1 VSQYAVFETV
11 LGWMGLGRRSQYV
24 GVVML
29 PQSSRTLAEDRLRSS
44 RWLEATYEEVE
55 PYAFGSLAERLC
67 RHMEGEYVPFDD
79 PLDTSLWTEFRYR
92 VWETTRLIPYGEV
105 RSYGWLA
112 RSIGQ
117 EKASRAV
124 GQALHNNPVPVI
136 VPCHRVVGADGA
148 LVGFGGGCALKQR
161 LIALEAGSQA
171 VTSLDGK

>member
-1 VSQYAVFETV
+1 MSQFTVFETV
-11 LGWMGLGRRSQYV
+11 LGWMGLGRRCQHV
-24 GVVML
+24 GVVVL
-29 PQSSRTLAEDRLRSS
+29 PQSSRSLAENRLRSNP
-44 RWLEATYEEVE
+44 WLEATNEEVE
-55 PYAFGSLAERLC
+55 PDAFGSLAERL
-67 RHMEGEYVPFDD
+67 RRYMEGEHVPLDD
-79 PLDTSLWTEFRYR
+79 PLDTSLWTGFRYR
-92 VWETTRLIPYGEV
+92 VWEATRLIPYGEV
-105 RSYGWLA
+105 RSYGWVA

-124 GQALHNNPVPVI
+124 GQALHNNPVPII

>member
-1 VSQYAVFETV
+1 MSQYAVFETV

-44 RWLEATYEEVE
+44 RWLETTNEEID
-55 PYAFGSLAERLC
+55 PDAFGSLAERLC
-67 RHMEGEYVPFDD
+67 RYMEGESVPLDD
-79 PLDTSLWTEFRYR
+79 PLDTSLWTGFRYR

-136 VPCHRVVGADGA
+136 VPCHRVVGANGA

-161 LIALEAGSQA
+161 LIALEACSRA
-171 VTSLDGK
+171 VPSLDNE